1 MSTVET
7 IKTVY
12 ANEFRHL
19 YVYKFMYRNQ
29 YALKGLYAIS
39 FLLTLGYAPFN
50 AWPLAYWAAAFI
62 GIITLGG
69 IDHFY
74 MGLRFRRI
82 LRILR
87 NEYNIDISLQYL
99 LYICEP

>member
-1 MSTVET
+1 MSKIET

-19 YVYKFMYRNQ
+19 YVYKFMYR
-29 YALKGLYAIS
+29 YLYILKPVYVIS
-39 FLLTLGYAPFN
+39 FLLTLAYTPYS
-50 AWPLAYWAAAFI
+50 AWPLAYWASAFI
-62 GIITLGG
+62 GIITLGA

-74 MGLRFRRI
+74 IGLRFRRI

-87 NEYNIDISLQYL
+87 KEYNIEISLQYL